1 MYSALKYKGQPL
13 YKLAR
18 KGITVN
24 SVSPGYVATQM
35 VMKIDEGIRNELI
48 SQIPM
53 QRLGKPAEIANTVGF
68 LASDQA
74 DYITGANIPV
84 NGGLFTSF

>member
-1 MYSALKYKGQPL
+1 MALAQEV
-13 YKLAR
+13 AR

-24 SVSPGYVATQM
+24 SVSPGYIATSM
-35 VMKIDEGIRNELI
+35 VMEIDEEIRNDLV

-53 QRLGKPAEIANTVGF
+53 QRMGKPAEIANTVGF
-68 LASDQA
+68 LASNDA